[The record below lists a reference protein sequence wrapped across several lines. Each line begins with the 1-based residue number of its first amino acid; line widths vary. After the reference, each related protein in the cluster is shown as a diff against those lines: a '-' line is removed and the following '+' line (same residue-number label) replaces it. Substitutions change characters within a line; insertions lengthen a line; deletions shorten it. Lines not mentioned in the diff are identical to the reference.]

1 MAAVCLRNSS
11 TPFGATKPLQTK
23 VTCSHLGNFTHFP
36 LVRKTTTKD
45 DVPLLGSIVFFVRW
59 PETGR
64 CCLFCFPCSCSRASA
79 ATRRTVRS
87 EERNCGKKR
96 EVLGRSRTPSPSA
109 AHRARHRHAPKA
121 TDHGVLY
128 TFARERAP
136 ARPVFSVFCLHS
148 FTSLATSSISAGYER
163 KNGEGKVKVVKVGL
177 ATACDSMRYERLL
190 TFCRVRRKHKVR
202 CFSKMG
208 R

>member
-1 MAAVCLRNSS
+1 M
-11 TPFGATKPLQTK
+11 PLQTK
-23 VTCSHLGNFTHFP
+23 VTCSPLGNFTHFP

-45 DVPLLGSIVFFVRW
+45 DVPLLGSIVFLSV
-59 PETGR
+59 GR
-64 CCLFCFPCSCSRASA
+64 RPVGAASFASLAHVPVHLQRRHAPCA
-79 ATRRTVRS
+79 ARKG
-87 EERNCGKKR
+87 NCGKKR
-96 EVLGRSRTPSPSA
+96 EVLRRSRTPSPSA
-109 AHRARHRHAPKA
+109 THRARHRQAPKA
-121 TDHGVLY
+121 TAHGVLY

-148 FTSLATSSISAGYER
+148 FTSLATSSISAGYGR
-163 KNGEGKVKVVKVGL
+163 KNGEGKVKVVKDGF
-177 ATACDSMRYERLL
+177 ATACDSTRYEQLL

>member
-1 MAAVCLRNSS
+1 M
-11 TPFGATKPLQTK
+11 PLQTK
-23 VTCSHLGNFTHFP
+23 VTCSPLGNFTHFP

-45 DVPLLGSIVFFVRW
+45 DVPLLGSIVFLSV
-59 PETGR
+59 GR
-64 CCLFCFPCSCSRASA
+64 RPVGTASFASLAHVPVHLQRRDAPCA
-79 ATRRTVRS
+79 ARKG
-87 EERNCGKKR
+87 NYGKKR

-121 TDHGVLY
+121 TVHGVLY

-148 FTSLATSSISAGYER
+148 FTSLATSSISAGYGR

-177 ATACDSMRYERLL
+177 ATDCDSMRYEWLL
-190 TFCRVRRKHKVR
+190 TFYRACRKHKVH

-208 R
+208 

>member
-1 MAAVCLRNSS
+1 M
-11 TPFGATKPLQTK
+11 PLQTK
-23 VTCSHLGNFTHFP
+23 VTCSPLGNFTHFP

-45 DVPLLGSIVFFVRW
+45 DVPLLGSIVFLSVGWRPVGAAAFASLAHVPVHLQR
-59 PETGR
+59 R
-64 CCLFCFPCSCSRASA
+64 DAPCA
-79 ATRRTVRS
+79 ARKG
-87 EERNCGKKR
+87 NCGKKR

-121 TDHGVLY
+121 TAHGVLC

-148 FTSLATSSISAGYER
+148 FTSLATSSISAGYGR

-177 ATACDSMRYERLL
+177 ATDCDSMRYERLL
-190 TFCRVRRKHKVR
+190 TFYRACRKHKVH
-202 CFSKMG
+202 CFSKME

>member
-23 VTCSHLGNFTHFP
+23 VTCSPLGNFTHFP

-87 EERNCGKKR
+87 EEGKLR
-96 EVLGRSRTPSPSA
+96 QEERSFATEQNTFSLRHASRTPQACSKSHRPWRFV
-109 AHRARHRHAPKA
+109 HLRAR
-121 TDHGVLY
+121 
-128 TFARERAP
+128 ARARAS
-136 ARPVFSVFCLHS
+136 SVFCFLPSLLHLS
-148 FTSLATSSISAGYER
+148 CNLF
-163 KNGEGKVKVVKVGL
+163 
-177 ATACDSMRYERLL
+177 D
-190 TFCRVRRKHKVR
+190 
-202 CFSKMG
+202 FSWLWTKK

>member
-1 MAAVCLRNSS
+1 MIPR
-11 TPFGATKPLQTK
+11 QTK
-23 VTCSHLGNFTHFP
+23 ATCSPLGKPHPLFLSLGKPRQKTMFPFWGASFFLSVGRRPVGAASFASLAHVPVHLQRRHAP
-36 LVRKTTTKD
+36 CAARK
-45 DVPLLGSIVFFVRW
+45 G
-59 PETGR
+59 
-64 CCLFCFPCSCSRASA
+64 
-79 ATRRTVRS
+79 
-87 EERNCGKKR
+87 NCGKKR

-121 TDHGVLY
+121 TDHGVLC

-148 FTSLATSSISAGYER
+148 FTSLATSSISAGYGR
-163 KNGEGKVKVVKVGL
+163 KNGEGKVKVVKVGF
-177 ATACDSMRYERLL
+177 ATACDSVRYDQLL

>member
-1 MAAVCLRNSS
+1 M
-11 TPFGATKPLQTK
+11 PLQTK
-23 VTCSHLGNFTHFP
+23 VTCSPLGNFTHFP

-45 DVPLLGSIVFFVRW
+45 DVPLLGSIVFLSVGRRPVCAASFASLAHVPVHLQRRDA
-59 PETGR
+59 PCAARKGISARREKFCDGAEHLLRPPRIAHTTGM
-64 CCLFCFPCSCSRASA
+64 LQKPPPMAFCTPSRASA
-79 ATRRTVRS
+79 
-87 EERNCGKKR
+87 
-96 EVLGRSRTPSPSA
+96 RSRVQCFLFFACTPSPLLQLL
-109 AHRARHRHAPKA
+109 RFQLV
-121 TDHGVLY
+121 TD
-128 TFARERAP
+128 E
-136 ARPVFSVFCLHS
+136 
-148 FTSLATSSISAGYER
+148 

>member
-1 MAAVCLRNSS
+1 M
-11 TPFGATKPLQTK
+11 PLQTK
-23 VTCSHLGNFTHFP
+23 VTCSPLGNFTHFP

-45 DVPLLGSIVFFVRW
+45 DVPPKGSIVFLSVGRRPVGAASFASLAHVPVHLQRRDVR
-59 PETGR
+59 G
-64 CCLFCFPCSCSRASA
+64 
-79 ATRRTVRS
+79 

-96 EVLGRSRTPSPSA
+96 EVLRRSRTPSPSA

-121 TDHGVLY
+121 TAHGVLC

-148 FTSLATSSISAGYER
+148 FTSLATSSISAGYGQ
-163 KNGEGKVKVVKVGL
+163 KNGEGKVKVVKAGF
-177 ATACDSMRYERLL
+177 ATACDSMKYEQLL

>member
-1 MAAVCLRNSS
+1 M
-11 TPFGATKPLQTK
+11 PLQTK
-23 VTCSHLGNFTHFP
+23 VTCSPLGNFTHFP

-59 PETGR
+59 PETGMR
-64 CCLFCFPCSCSRASA
+64 CLLCLPCSCSCASA

-87 EERNCGKKR
+87 EERNFGKKR
-96 EVLGRSRTPSPSA
+96 EVLRRSRTPSPSA
-109 AHRARHRHAPKA
+109 AHRAHHRHAPKA
-121 TDHGVLY
+121 IAHGVLY
-128 TFARERAP
+128 TFARERAL

-148 FTSLATSSISAGYER
+148 FTSLATSSISAGYGR
-163 KNGEGKVKVVKVGL
+163 KNGEGKVKVVKVLL
-177 ATACDSMRYERLL
+177 ATACDSMRYDRLL
-190 TFCRVRRKHKVR
+190 TFCRVRRKRKVR

>member
-1 MAAVCLRNSS
+1 M
-11 TPFGATKPLQTK
+11 PLQTK
-23 VTCSHLGNFTHFP
+23 VTCSPLGNFTHFP

-45 DVPLLGSIVFFVRW
+45 DVPLLGSIVFLSVVRC
-59 PETGR
+59 PVGAASFASLAHVPVHLQR
-64 CCLFCFPCSCSRASA
+64 RHAPCA
-79 ATRRTVRS
+79 ARKG
-87 EERNCGKKR
+87 NCGKKR
-96 EVLGRSRTPSPSA
+96 EVLRRSRTPSPSA
-109 AHRARHRHAPKA
+109 VHRARHRHAPKA
-121 TDHGVLY
+121 TAHGVLY

-148 FTSLATSSISAGYER
+148 FTSLATSFISAGYGR
-163 KNGEGKVKVVKVGL
+163 KNGEGKVKVVKALL
-177 ATACDSMRYERLL
+177 ATTCDSMRYEWLL